1 MTWRTFAKS
10 LATFA
15 FRNFLTQRSA
25 KVFAKVRR
33 AEDVLKR
40 SSTEPHTKIKR
51 LRIYTGKP
59 EQFEVKKKYLFTVK
73 VKGAVPPGR
82 QSPMSSWLVSNQRK
96 NNSPRFF
103 YFGTL
108 PVFNIDD
115 GQSFST
121 RHSSHKGRR
130 ALQMRRP

>member
-1 MTWRTFAKS
+1 VKTWRTFAKS

-82 QSPMSSWLVSNQRK
+82 PISDVELVSFEPAK
-96 NNSPRFF
+96 
-103 YFGTL
+103 
-108 PVFNIDD
+108 
-115 GQSFST
+115 
-121 RHSSHKGRR
+121 K
-130 ALQMRRP
+130 